1 MNTVLIT
8 GGAGFIGSRLAFG
21 IRESKPECRII
32 AFDNLIRRGSEL
44 NVSRLQEAG
53 IEFVRGDVR
62 MPDELDAIG
71 PVDLIV
77 ECSAE
82 PSVLAGYDESPRYVI
97 DTNFGGTVNCL
108 ELARKF
114 NAAFLF
120 LSTSRVYSMRKLNAL
135 SCTEAATRF
144 VLDEEQ
150 SFPGVSV
157 SGISE
162 AFPTD
167 GPRSFYGTSKLC
179 SEQLIEEYADA
190 YGLRTIVNRCGVIAG
205 PWQMAKIDQGLVGLW
220 VSRHY
225 FKGELAYFGYGGE
238 GKQVRDILHVDDLL
252 RLVLHQIDRF
262 EELAGEVF
270 SVGGGTTVNT
280 SLQELTALCEEVTGN
295 TLSIGSESEDRVA
308 DVRLYITDHA
318 HVTQRCG
325 WKPETDLRTIVEE
338 VAAWLA
344 AHEKSLRP
352 ILNP

>member
-1 MNTVLIT
+1 MDTILIT
-8 GGAGFIGSRLAFG
+8 GGAGFIGSRLALG
-21 IRESKPECRII
+21 IREAKPESRIV

-44 NVSRLQEAG
+44 NVPRLDEAG
-53 IEFVRGDVR
+53 VEFVRGDVR
-62 MPDELDAIG
+62 VSDELEAIG
-71 PVDLIV
+71 AVDLIV

-114 NAAFLF
+114 GAAFLF
-120 LSTSRVYSMRKLNAL
+120 LSTSRIYSMRKLNAL
-135 SCTEAATRF
+135 SYAETATRF

-150 SFPGVSV
+150 SLPGASASGVS
-157 SGISE
+157 E
-162 AFPTD
+162 DFPTD

-205 PWQMAKIDQGLVGLW
+205 PWQMAKVDQGLVGLW

-238 GKQVRDILHVDDLL
+238 GKQVRDVLHVDDLL

-262 EELAGEVF
+262 EDLAGEVF
-270 SVGGGTTVNT
+270 GVGGGTTVNT

-295 TLSIGSESEDRVA
+295 NIDIGSEAEDRIA

-318 HVTQRCG
+318 HVTRRCG
-325 WKPETDLRTIVEE
+325 WKPETDLRTIVED

-344 AHEKSLRP
+344 SHEKSLRP
-352 ILNP
+352 ILLP